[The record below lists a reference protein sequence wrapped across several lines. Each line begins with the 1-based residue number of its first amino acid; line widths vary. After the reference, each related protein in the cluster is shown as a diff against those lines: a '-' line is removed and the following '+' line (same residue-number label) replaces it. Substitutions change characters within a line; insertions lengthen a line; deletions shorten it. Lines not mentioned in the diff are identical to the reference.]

1 MSDMY
6 EEFVNRRS
14 VRVYTE
20 EPVADEDLRKIL
32 SAGLMAPSG
41 KSKFPWHF
49 IVVNDRA
56 MLEKLSACRV
66 GVARMLRK
74 AACAIVVIGDP
85 SDTDTLV
92 EDCTIAAAYMHL
104 EASSLGLGSCY
115 IQGRGREAE
124 NGQTTEEYV
133 RGLLGFPEE
142 YKLQAVLSV
151 GHVGKA
157 MKPHKVEKLFWNKVH
172 EEKF

>member
-1 MSDMY
+1 MSDLFQ
-6 EEFVNRRS
+6 EFVKRRS
-14 VRVYTE
+14 IRRYTE
-20 EPVADEDLRKIL
+20 EPIADDLLRRIL
-32 SAGLMAPSG
+32 AVGLMSASG
-41 KSKFPWHF
+41 KSKFPWQF
-49 IVVNDRA
+49 IVVRDRA
-56 MLEKLSACRV
+56 MLEKLSGCRV
-66 GVARMLRK
+66 GVAKMLAK
-74 AACAIVVIGDP
+74 AACAVIVIGDKTI
-85 SDTDTLV
+85 TDTV
-92 EDCTIAAAYMHL
+92 IEDCTIAAINMHL

-151 GHVGKA
+151 GHVGKT
-157 MKPHKVEKLFWNKVH
+157 MKPHKTEKLFWNKVH